1 MNDVIQNIHSAACSI
16 NFLVNVQVVL
26 EVILTPGMAT
36 CDLYLRDEKAFWDV
50 LLTRGPQINPNEMII
65 QVIDGYGCYI
75 DFVDNNVP
83 HVPVMFCREVH
94 TD

>member
-1 MNDVIQNIHSAACSI
+1 M
-16 NFLVNVQVVL
+16 NVQVEL
-26 EVILTPGMAT
+26 EVTLTPGMAM
-36 CDLYLRDEKAFWDV
+36 CDLYLRDEKAFWV
-50 LLTRGPQINPNEMII
+50 LLLTRGPHINPNEMRI

-83 HVPVMFCREVH
+83 HVPVMLWREVH